1 MTSRRKRP
9 NQDGAEESPA
19 NKEDKNGRNS
29 KQREESKAARSEGD
43 SHDAHE
49 EPNAMALGSLKS
61 ATLKETLCRAL
72 QQCSQVCGMRHGLPP
87 FSFNALARF
96 LHRPCDPASLAA
108 TRIMFGVLMAL
119 DVLQERGMS
128 VADVKWGDSSKCRF
142 PLLEVLHPLPLPY
155 MVVLYAVMFICSV
168 MMSLGLLWRVS
179 CSVFVASYWYLFLLD
194 KSSWNNHS
202 YLYGLLS
209 VILLLSDPHRCWSLD
224 GMTKAGIRNS
234 HVPFWSYALLRTQV
248 FLLYFLA
255 GIKKLDPDWLLGYS
269 MQNLSEHWV
278 FSVFRPI
285 LSNNAI
291 DYFIIHL
298 GGFTLDLT
306 IGLLLLCESTRKPA
320 LFFGSAFHLMN
331 SQIFS
336 IGMFPWV
343 CIATLPIFCD
353 LSWPRP
359 LLSSFQKFLLP
370 LRTFHDRFIPSRQ
383 SSDEGPST
391 DDDATTYSWSSISRQ
406 EKIRLYTSQKLNKEE
421 KFVSAKDTSVGSNI
435 SDQMTS
441 ITNDDQEVTM
451 RQKVTSVLV
460 VAYLCLQLF
469 LPFSHF
475 ITKGYNTWTDGPY
488 GYSWDMMVHSWDT
501 LHVKITVVKLD
512 TGKKFYIDPN
522 VYVNN
527 GRWTS
532 HVDMAVQYG
541 RCIESRLRGHGY
553 ANISLH
559 FDVWRSLNKRFQQR
573 VYDPSVDILTAPWSP
588 WEKTPWVLPVLVELS
603 QWRDKLRELQEGQTS
618 PYSDR
623 IFVADFPGMMLE
635 NFLSEDLSNVT
646 IEVLH
651 GEVRVLVPVVA
662 GGSASVDLEEGEE
675 EAEELTQNEAWK
687 VVHLNNTAAIANDSC
702 HSLKGEENFLT
713 YGGCFPKDSD
723 KDKDLKVRSVVL
735 RAGESMAL
743 PSGTFH
749 SVITTSPTPSSYM
762 YTFVNTTIQKQ
773 ITGNANNDRPGTP
786 KPTDMCSNHIT
797 ENYFTRTSKKTTLAS
812 ESKDCET
819 KLDETKPPIHTPDGD
834 KNVQSY
840 QLETGASGMAC
851 GAPTVLDFVKFVR
864 LKLASFYRSA
874 RLLRDACRYIVA
886 GIPMDV
892 ASIEEGK
899 DVSDREPAALVL
911 LSRAASNA

>member
-1 MTSRRKRP
+1 
-9 NQDGAEESPA
+9 
-19 NKEDKNGRNS
+19 
-29 KQREESKAARSEGD
+29 
-43 SHDAHE
+43 
-49 EPNAMALGSLKS
+49 MALGSLKG
-61 ATLKETLCRAL
+61 ATLKETLCRTL
-72 QQCSQVCGMRHGLPP
+72 QQCSEVCGLRHGPSP
-87 FSFNALARF
+87 FSFNAFARF

-168 MMSLGLLWRVS
+168 MMALGLLWRAS

-209 VILLLSDPHRCWSLD
+209 FILLLSDPHRCWSLD
-224 GMTKAGIRNS
+224 GMTKPGIRNS
-234 HVPFWSYALLRTQV
+234 HVPFWSYAVLRTQV

-306 IGLLLLCESTRKPA
+306 IGLLLLCDSTRKPA

-343 CIATLPIFCD
+343 CIATLPIFCN

-370 LRTFHDRFIPSRQ
+370 LRTLHDRFIASRQ

-406 EKIRLYTSQKLNKEE
+406 EKIRLYTSQKLNGAPPPHHWREGKS
-421 KFVSAKDTSVGSNI
+421 VSAKGTSVVSNIREQTTSVTGTEGSNVGEVEQVDKQTTKVEEKNSGGREMKI
-435 SDQMTS
+435 KEEQEDMLRTLQRNRTCVYSD
-441 ITNDDQEVTM
+441 DDQEVTV
-451 RQKVTSVLV
+451 RQKVTSVLI

-475 ITKGYNTWTDGPY
+475 ITKGYNTWTEGPY

-541 RCIESRLRGHGY
+541 RCIESRLRDHGY
-553 ANISLH
+553 DNISLH
-559 FDVWRSLNKRFQQR
+559 FDVWRSLNRRFQQR

-651 GEVRVLVPVVA
+651 GEVRVLVPVVE
-662 GGSASVDLEEGEE
+662 GGPATVDHEEGEK
-675 EAEELTQNEAWK
+675 EAEEELTQNETWK
-687 VVHLNNTAAIANDSC
+687 VVHLDNTVEIANDSC
-702 HSLKGEENFLT
+702 HSQKGEENVLA

-723 KDKDLKVRSVVL
+723 EDKDLKVRSVVL

-749 SVITTSPTPSSYM
+749 SVITTSATPSSYM
-762 YTFVNTTIQKQ
+762 YNFVNTTIQKQ
-773 ITGNANNDRPGTP
+773 ITGNTNNERSGTP
-786 KPTDMCSNHIT
+786 KPTNMCSNHIT
-797 ENYFTRTSKKTTLAS
+797 ENYFTRTSKKATLAS
-812 ESKDCET
+812 ESKDCKT
-819 KLDETKPPIHTPDGD
+819 KLDETKPSTHTPDGD

-840 QLETGASGMAC
+840 QHESGASGMPC
-851 GAPTVLDFVKFVR
+851 GVPTVWDLVKFVR
-864 LKLASFYRSA
+864 LKLAAFYRSV

-886 GIPMDV
+886 GIPMDI
-892 ASIEEGK
+892 A
-899 DVSDREPAALVL
+899 R
-911 LSRAASNA
+911 